1 MAARFG
7 SRVLV
12 GRAMAS
18 AAVAAVILTTAL
30 QAAAPPSPPAERAIA
45 ATPSPTAAAAVS
57 PIGTSPIASA
67 LSPVSAD
74 PGYADQVVALGLD
87 EATAAFM
94 ARTLSTVDVMDAH
107 TFVVHHAFPNGA
119 TGDETYHLVQGSE
132 MNPGDPPTIVYEVV
146 GDELRYQLRYALDPT
161 DLPED
166 LRAQVLE
173 GLPVLAEGAA
183 STTIPAVRLL
193 GLAPLTPMRAV
204 FAADAPSTVE
214 VVVDGVISQGQETV
228 IDSWAEKAE
237 KKGWTK
243 TKNSWEAFKSGKKV
257 WEAVEA
263 NDLITSA
270 LDRLKALRKCAEE
283 PTAPLTQK
291 QYQDDPSEQQKVLD
305 DLTEVENDIRASAAV
320 MFTSMLT
327 DTGSSLIKAAPW
339 LGFIVG
345 PANNYIK
352 ETNLGLIEKRVRAAE
367 QLVVP
372 CQHSVRMAGGADHL
386 AIDAVVCDLS
396 RPFTVTGGKITLQF
410 TPSSGNPLG
419 GGTYTYS
426 GNLGDF
432 SVAGQGTYKVRLT
445 ADGGSIVAKGPGSV
459 TTPRG
464 TFSNSGTE
472 KYALTPVTCD

>member
-1 MAARFG
+1 M
-7 SRVLV
+7 
-12 GRAMAS
+12 
-18 AAVAAVILTTAL
+18 AVILSTATL
-30 QAAAPPSPPAERAIA
+30 QA
-45 ATPSPTAAAAVS
+45 ATPSSPPADQSTAAAS
-57 PIGTSPIASA
+57 PPTAPASSAIGDGPIVSA
-67 LSPVSAD
+67 LSPIAAD
-74 PGYADQVVALGLD
+74 PGYADQIVALGFD

-94 ARTLSTVDVMDAH
+94 ARTLSTLEVRDAH
-107 TFVVHHAFPNGA
+107 TFAVHHAFPNGA

-132 MNPGDPPTIVYEVV
+132 TDPGDPPTIVYEVV
-146 GDELRYQLRYALDPT
+146 GDELRYQLRYALDPA

-183 STTIPAVRLL
+183 STTTPAVRLL
-193 GLAPLTPMRAV
+193 GLAPLAPMRAV
-204 FAADAPSTVE
+204 FAAETPSTVE

-228 IDSWAEKAE
+228 IDSWAERGEA
-237 KKGWTK
+237 KGWTK
-243 TKNSWEAFKSGKKV
+243 TAKSWEAFKSGKKV

-396 RPFTVTGGKITLQF
+396 KPFTVTGGKITVHF

-426 GNLGDF
+426 GDLGDF